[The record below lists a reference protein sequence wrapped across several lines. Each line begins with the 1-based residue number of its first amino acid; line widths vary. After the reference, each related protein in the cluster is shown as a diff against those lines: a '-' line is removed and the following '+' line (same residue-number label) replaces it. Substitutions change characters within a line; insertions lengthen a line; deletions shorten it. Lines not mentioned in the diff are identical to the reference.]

1 MSLDSEV
8 EIPSFHKKQQLY
20 FDSRATEIL
29 AAGDTRG
36 GKTGGTKLKLIRN
49 CHMIPGLQ
57 CDIWRLREED
67 VIGNY
72 MEGSFGFPAL
82 LSSWIRDKLVTHNQT
97 QIRFANGSQI
107 DLCHCWTDAAMT
119 KAQGIPKHIRII
131 DEAGQIPERRLKW
144 LKLWMTMSYEDK
156 MKIPEEFR
164 DRFPQIIYLTNR
176 IGQSKGYFK
185 RVFVRSRPKYQ
196 IEKVGA
202 FLQQYIPFD
211 VRDNPSEDADA
222 TIERITE
229 GADTATAK
237 ALLSEDGW
245 DAQTGNYFDI
255 WDSERHVIKPFV
267 IPDFWLRYRCFDY
280 GSYEPW
286 ACTWWAT
293 SPGCLIHEGTP
304 DERYLPRGC
313 KVCYREWYGCKAEY
327 PSGEP
332 GSQQYEKDK
341 LCTNLAP
348 TGWSNTDMANGIIE
362 RTEKQFD
369 NQPTFTDKFPFIKLG
384 GRSISHDFQDAG
396 ITLSLGELDRENRGA
411 QTTSLLAGESL
422 IAGSKEKYPMMVF
435 FEDCKYCQDYMP
447 MIERHE
453 NEGRLWDYK
462 EDGEAT
468 HIVDTI
474 TISALVHKVVFDA
487 PVTMDIAAINK
498 NMQDKRNTRQTV
510 RDVVPE
516 LDF

>member
-1 MSLDSEV
+1 MPLDSEV
-8 EIPSFHKKQQLY
+8 IIPPFHPKQQLF
-20 FDSRATEIL
+20 FDTRATEIL

-36 GKTGGTKLKLIRN
+36 GKTGGTKLKLIRF

-82 LSSWIRDKLVTHNQT
+82 LAPWIKDKLVTHNQT

-119 KAQGIPKHIRII
+119 KAQGIPKHLRVI

-144 LKLWMTMSYEDK
+144 LKLWMTMSNEDK
-156 MKIPEEFR
+156 AKIPEQYR
-164 DRFPQIIYLTNR
+164 DMFPQIIYLTNR

-185 RVFVRSRPKYQ
+185 RTFVRSRPKYA

-202 FLQQYIPFD
+202 FFQQYIPFD
-211 VRDNPSEDADA
+211 VKDNPSEDFEA
-222 TIERITE
+222 TIARITE
-229 GADTATAK
+229 GADSAVAK

-245 DAQTGNYFDI
+245 DAQTGNYFEM
-255 WDSERHVIKPFV
+255 WDSEKHVIKSFV

-286 ACTWWAT
+286 ACTWWAV
-293 SPGCLIHEGTP
+293 SPGCLIHEGTEH
-304 DERYLPRGC
+304 ERYLPRGC

-327 PSGEP
+327 PDN
-332 GSQQYEKDK
+332 EKDK

-348 TGWSNTDMANGIIE
+348 KGWSNVDMANGIVE

-384 GRSISHDFQDAG
+384 GRDIATDFKEAG
-396 ITLSLGELDRENRGA
+396 VPLTLGETDRKNRGS
-411 QTTSLLAGESL
+411 QTASMLTGEKLNAS
-422 IAGSKEKYPMMVF
+422 SDTRYPMMVF
-435 FEDCKYCQDYMP
+435 FEECKYCQDYMP

-453 NEGRLWDYK
+453 KEDRLWDYK
-462 EDGEAT
+462 EDGEPT

-474 TISALVHKVVFDA
+474 TMSAMAHRVIYDA
-487 PVTMDIAAINK
+487 PTTMDEAAVNQILK
-498 NMQDKRNTRQTV
+498 NPRNTKTKL

-516 LDF
+516 MEFS